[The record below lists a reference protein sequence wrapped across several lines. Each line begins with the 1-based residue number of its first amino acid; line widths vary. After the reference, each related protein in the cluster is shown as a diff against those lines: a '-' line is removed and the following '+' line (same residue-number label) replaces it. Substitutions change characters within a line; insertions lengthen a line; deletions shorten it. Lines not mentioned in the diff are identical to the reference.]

1 MPKEINQEINTD
13 LQNLPG
19 HLIRRLNQIAVGI
32 FMLEMEAFGLTP
44 IQFAA
49 LQAIYQQPKLDQ
61 KTLANIIGL
70 DTSTTGGV
78 IDRLELRGL
87 VDRHA
92 PEFDRRVRLLV
103 LTEEGKSILHS
114 ATPLMLN
121 AQERILSPLSANDQK
136 TFMKLL
142 NRLVIENNE
151 YSRAPSQ
158 TKT

>member
-1 MPKEINQEINTD
+1 MTKKNLAPSAPELE
-13 LQNLPG
+13 NLPG

-32 FMLEMEAFGLTP
+32 FMMEMESLSLTP

-49 LQAIYQQPKLDQ
+49 LQAIHQHPKIDQ
-61 KTLANIIGL
+61 KTLAQFIGL

-92 PEFDRRVRLLV
+92 SEFDRRVRLLV
-103 LTEEGKSILHS
+103 LTEEGQKILQM
-114 ATPLMLN
+114 AIPFMLN
-121 AQERILSPLSANDQK
+121 AQEKILSPLIATDQK

-142 NRLVIENNE
+142 NRLVKENNE

-158 TKT
+158 T